1 MRLRN
6 IVNLSEMAERL
17 AAARGECRYCGVT
30 HPVRQCLVPKNA
42 TNSTFVASSAYDIW
56 QANQR
61 GSEGVARRER
71 TARIHWNGYRW

>member
-1 MRLRN
+1 MK
-6 IVNLSEMAERL
+6 LSAITQLDAISELL
-17 AAARGECRYCGVT
+17 ASQRGECRYCGVT

-42 TNSTFVASSAYDIW
+42 TKSTFVASSAYDIW

-61 GSEGVARRER
+61 GSEGVAQRER